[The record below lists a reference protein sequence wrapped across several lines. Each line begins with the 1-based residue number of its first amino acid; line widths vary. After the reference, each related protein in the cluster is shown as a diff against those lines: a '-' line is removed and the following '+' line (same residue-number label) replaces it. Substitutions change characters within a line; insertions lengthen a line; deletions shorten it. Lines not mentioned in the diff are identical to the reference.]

1 MSLKKASSWP
11 PAWLTPIAD
20 EMIQS
25 GEGDDVIDFAEAFG
39 IITKD
44 SIAGKAG
51 SPMDL
56 RDWQAELLRHL
67 FAHDDKGLKNR
78 VSLVGMP
85 RKNGKSSLMSV
96 VAA

>member
-1 MSLKKASSWP
+1 MQSVSSWP
-11 PAWLTPIAD
+11 PAWLTPIPND
-20 EMIQS
+20 MIQL
-25 GEGDDVIDFAEAFG
+25 GEGEDVIDFAEAFG

-51 SPMDL
+51 TPMDL
-56 RDWQAELLRHL
+56 RDWQAELLRNL

-85 RKNGKSSLMSV
+85 AKNGKSR
-96 VAA
+96 A